1 MLDVSTKPRTLPP
14 HMDHETSLAPI
25 DRADSVAGSVY
36 KRLRSALMQ
45 GQLTPGQRL
54 VHRTLATGLGVSPTP
69 VREALLRL
77 VSEGALELDARGI
90 AWVPQLAAARYDEIM
105 DLRVELEGRAAAR
118 AAVLATRA
126 DLAELTAVQARFLK
140 GRAVMDREI
149 VLTENERFHFG
160 VIAIATMPVL
170 QRVLESLWVQ
180 VGPTISL
187 LFSAPRVLS
196 PEGHGHDALIAALRR
211 RDAEAASAAIRRD
224 LREHAAVLSPL
235 LSREA
240 TIAGDARSR
249 TARRRAS
256 S

>member
-1 MLDVSTKPRTLPP
+1 
-14 HMDHETSLAPI
+14 MDSDPFLAPI
-25 DRADSVAGSVY
+25 GRAVSVAGQVY
-36 KRLRSALMQ
+36 KRLRDALTQ
-45 GQLTPGQRL
+45 GQLEPGQKL
-54 VHRTLATGLGVSPTP
+54 VHRLLAAEFDVSPTP

-90 AWVPQLAAARYDEIM
+90 AWVPRLAADRYDEIM

-118 AAVLATRA
+118 AATLATRA
-126 DLAELTAVQARFLK
+126 DIAELAAIQARFLK
-140 GRAVMDREI
+140 GRAVMNREV

-160 VIAIATMPVL
+160 VIAIAAMPVL
-170 QRVLESLWVQ
+170 QRVVESLWVQ

-196 PEGHGHDALIAALRR
+196 PEGHGHDALIAALKR
-211 RDAEAASAAIRRD
+211 RDAGAASAAIRRD

-240 TIAGDARSR
+240 ATAGDVPPR
-249 TARRRAS
+249 TVQRRAS